1 MSSHICDYY
10 MWLDVQSNRI
20 LLFKLSFMFRNI
32 DLNLIRKCFFFFSN
46 SVCRKSNHVWIYAV
60 YCNNHNY
67 NEAIKM
73 QTFRYLQVENVDLG
87 LHFLLSVAQLPL
99 CDKVRFWRNSVLDAC
114 VLFFQPLSF
123 PVQQTC
129 GQSVIV
135 FISCSRPVRVIAND
149 CLSHK

>member
-32 DLNLIRKCFFFFSN
+32 DLNLIRKCFFFFPTQSAEN
-46 SVCRKSNHVWIYAV
+46 QIMYEFMLSIVITIITMKQLKCRHFVTCRLRMWTLASTSCSLWQSCLCVTKSGFGVIV
-60 YCNNHNY
+60 
-67 NEAIKM
+67 
-73 QTFRYLQVENVDLG
+73 
-87 LHFLLSVAQLPL
+87 FLTLVFCFSSLS
-99 CDKVRFWRNSVLDAC
+99 RS
-114 VLFFQPLSF
+114 LFNRR
-123 PVQQTC
+123 